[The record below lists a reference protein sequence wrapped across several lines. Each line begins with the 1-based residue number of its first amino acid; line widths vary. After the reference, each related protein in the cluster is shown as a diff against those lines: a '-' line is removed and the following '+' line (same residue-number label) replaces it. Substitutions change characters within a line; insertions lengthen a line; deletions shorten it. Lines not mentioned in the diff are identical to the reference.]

1 MTDIKEIKAAALAIK
16 KGKWLLNS
24 CAFTTNEVLELI
36 ERLEANEKD
45 AARWNWLLGR
55 MSGKDVA
62 IFALRPAGRDDYS
75 DDIVADLDKAMKENP

>member
-1 MTDIKEIKAAALAIK
+1 MTDIKVIRAYAEAAYHIHPDWA
-16 KGKWLLNS
+16 
-24 CAFTTNEVLELI
+24 LELI
-36 ERLEANEKD
+36 ERLEAADKD